1 MKKARTLIITAFL
14 FILLSAVLILVNRDI
29 FHFTY
34 DVPCQR
40 TFTSEVDE
48 KRDYIV
54 NGPVTLKPG
63 SYKLSLILTV
73 EGSDNGVF
81 LIDGDEN
88 PVFYSDMPDGTIN
101 PVFPFEIS
109 GSTKQVR
116 VGIRYDSGPAG
127 VSLERVK
134 ITAEHILYRESV
146 LRHLMISI
154 LLVLLAVWLYLRL
167 CHPDILWRVFPP
179 FAKSENELS
188 LLFLIL
194 LTAAVSYPVLNGKVY
209 IHGDDMFFHITRVKG
224 LAESLKAGYFP
235 VRDQLYWLN
244 NYGYGVGYYY
254 PDVFLYFPALLVVLG
269 FDLPTSYNIFLI
281 VCSFFSIASAWY
293 ASFRITRN
301 RTAAAASA
309 VLMACAA
316 YRLIIIYFR
325 AAIGEVQAAVFYPL
339 IVLGLYEIF
348 HDHTEKW
355 PVFATGFFGIK
366 CCHMISMV
374 IAVALTAFFL
384 LTQLRKIL
392 KDRRIFFAL
401 LRSVLAVVVIDA
413 FFWLPMLEQSFTNP
427 GLKINQVMNGAV
439 DFNITN
445 YAIPFGNLFI
455 RFKPWSGIWQAD
467 SVYPGWSMLLV
478 PLLGVM
484 VWINRKGYVKTADQ
498 FILFS
503 VPIIW
508 MTTRLFPWQWNIF
521 LPFVSRIQ
529 FAYRMLLPVSV
540 LFSLSG
546 GMYFAALTENR
557 KQYLWTGLLLVF
569 CFFSTANPIL
579 LESAHNRA
587 VEKRMFVMQDNRV
600 SGAEYLPPDFD
611 ESFPGKN
618 ADTVRLVE
626 SDIPLTITAH
636 KRQKLGFSFTYEIPE
651 NSGEVHFSVP
661 LVYYTGFRG
670 TLTTEDGTVLHP
682 EITWDERGL
691 VSLGNEGMPRGTV
704 SVKYQKTPVQWI
716 GESVTLFMMICL
728 FFKIVV
734 YHIKIKAD

>member
-1 MKKARTLIITAFL
+1 MKKSRIFIIIFL
-14 FILLSAVLILVNRDI
+14 LILLGAALVWINQDLYR
-29 FHFTY
+29 FTY

-40 TFTSEVDE
+40 TFVPEADP
-48 KRDYIV
+48 KRDFVV

-63 SYKLSLILTV
+63 SYVFSPVISV
-73 EGSDNGVF
+73 EGNENGIF

-88 PVFYSDMPDGTIN
+88 EVFYTDIPDGTVN

-116 VGIRYDSGPAG
+116 IGIRYDSGSAR

-134 ITAEHILYRESV
+134 ITAEYILYRESV
-146 LRHLMISI
+146 LRHLTISI
-154 LLVLLAVWLYLRL
+154 LLVLLAVWLYLRI
-167 CHPDILWRVFPP
+167 CHPKIIFKLFPF
-179 FAKSENELS
+179 FAKPENEMS

-194 LTAAVSYPVLNGKVY
+194 LTFVASYPVLNGKVY
-209 IHGDDMFFHITRVKG
+209 IHGDDMFFHVTRIKG
-224 LAESLKAGYFP
+224 LADSLKAGYFP

-254 PDVFLYFPALLVVLG
+254 PDVFLYFPALLVILG
-269 FDLPTSYNIFLI
+269 FDLPTAYNIFLI
-281 VCSFFSIASAWY
+281 VCSFLSLASIWY
-293 ASFRITRN
+293 AAFRITNN
-301 RTAAAASA
+301 RTAAAAAA

-316 YRLIIIYFR
+316 YRLIIVYFR
-325 AAIGEVQAAVFYPL
+325 AAVGEVQAAVFYPL

-355 PVFATGFFGIK
+355 PVFAAGFFGII
-366 CCHMISMV
+366 CCHLISMI
-374 IAVALTAFFL
+374 IAVALTALFL
-384 LTQLRKIL
+384 LTQLKKVL
-392 KDRRIFFAL
+392 NDKRIFFAL
-401 LRSVLAVVVIDA
+401 LKSVLAVMIIDA
-413 FFWLPMLEQSFTNP
+413 FFWLPVLEQSFTNP

-484 VWINRKGYVKTADQ
+484 VWRNRKGFVKTADY
-498 FILFS
+498 FLLFS
-503 VPIIW
+503 VPVIW

-529 FAYRMLLPVSV
+529 FAYRMLLPVTV

-546 GMYFAALTENR
+546 GIYFAALTDNR
-557 KQYLWTGLLLVF
+557 NQYLWTALLLVF

-579 LESAHNRA
+579 LESVHNRS

-618 ADTVRLVE
+618 TDTVRLVE

-651 NSGEVHFSVP
+651 NSGDVHFSVP
-661 LVYYTGFRG
+661 LIYYTGFRG
-670 TLTTEDGTVLHP
+670 TLTTDDGKVLHP
-682 EITWDERGL
+682 EITWDEQGL
-691 VSLGNEGMPRGTV
+691 VSLGNEGHWRGTV

-716 GESVTLFMMICL
+716 GECITTLSIL
-728 FFKIVV
+728 AIIWVSRKRTGSEN
-734 YHIKIKAD
+734 